1 MYDLIVK
8 RLLFKLQPE
17 TAHDLVRHLGAV
29 VNIAV
34 ISDLFRRY
42 YQVNDP
48 RLVTCVAG
56 ISFPNPIG
64 LAAGFDKN
72 VELLG
77 LWRGLGFGH
86 VELGTVTAEGQP
98 GNPRPRIF
106 RLPADR
112 ALINRMGFPSHGADI
127 ISARL
132 TRAKRR
138 FNGLPVLGI
147 NIGKS
152 KVTEIDR
159 AIEDYCY
166 SFSRLASSVDYV
178 TVNVSSPNTPNLRQ
192 LQERDRLLALLRA
205 LQGMNSEGKPVF
217 VKVAPDL
224 TFEALEEVLEVCIEA
239 RVAGII
245 ATNTTIARDGIKTTI
260 SETGGLSG
268 APLFKRSLDVVRFL
282 ANRAAGRCAII
293 GVGGIAS
300 FEDVLEMMAAG
311 AAMVQV
317 YTGLVYGGPDFVRSI
332 NLGLVRFMDKHSC
345 GSLADAVRVWRES
358 SNGANT
364 GFCRAG

>member
-29 VNIAV
+29 ANIGLVSSA
-34 ISDLFRRY
+34 LGGL
-42 YQVNDP
+42 YQLKDP
-48 RLVTCVAG
+48 RLEVSVAG
-56 ISFPNPIG
+56 MRFPNPIG

-86 VELGTVTAEGQP
+86 VELGTVTAEAQP

-106 RLPADR
+106 RLPSDR
-112 ALINRMGFPSHGADI
+112 ALINRMGFPSQGADF

-132 TRAKRR
+132 ARAKGR
-138 FNGLPVLGI
+138 FSDLPVLGM

-166 SFSRLASSVDYV
+166 SFSRLASLVDYV

-205 LQGMNSEGKPVF
+205 LQGMNSEGKPLF

-224 TFEALEEVLEVCIEA
+224 TLEALEEVVDVCVEA
-239 RVAGII
+239 GVAGII
-245 ATNTTIARDGIKTTI
+245 ATNTTISRDGLKTEI
-260 SETGGLSG
+260 SESGGLSG
-268 APLFKRSLDVVRFL
+268 APLFRRALEVVRFL
-282 ANRAAGRCAII
+282 AARTAGRCAVI
-293 GVGGIAS
+293 GVGGISNAD
-300 FEDVLEMMAAG
+300 DVLAMMAAG

-317 YTGLVYGGPDFVRSI
+317 YTGLVYGGPDFVKSL
-332 NLGLVRFMDKHSC
+332 NLGLIKFMEQHGCKGLDE
-345 GSLADAVRVWRES
+345 AVRVWRES
-358 SNGANT
+358 NG
-364 GFCRAG
+364 GRG